1 VAWTVTSTQDSVREI
16 GHLTHGIA
24 RNRTPVREIG
34 HLTHGTVRNRTPVR
48 KKGHLTHG
56 QRHNECPVR
65 GKRHFTHGTLSQDIQ
80 KSGCRATRL
89 RRTGYGCQW
98 ESGAGVP
105 GVHQPTLQ
113 LDAPVVDVRKDAVL
127 DAADV
132 LVEGA
137 AGLAALGAGRHQ
149 IGAGNLG
156 GLKHRLVGD

>member
-1 VAWTVTSTQDSVREI
+1 MAWTVTSTQDSVREI

-34 HLTHGTVRNRTPVR
+34 HLTHG
-48 KKGHLTHG
+48 

-65 GKRHFTHGTLSQDIQ
+65 GKRHS
-80 KSGCRATRL
+80 
-89 RRTGYGCQW
+89 RTGHSVKIFRNPAAGQLYLDAPVVGV
-98 ESGAGVP
+98 SGSPEHVPP
-105 GVHQPTLQ
+105 GVHQPTLD
-113 LDAPVVDVRKDAVL
+113 LDAPVVGVRKDAVL

-132 LVEGA
+132 FVEGA

>member
-1 VAWTVTSTQDSVREI
+1 MYICFGASGRGLDRNFHA
-16 GHLTHGIA
+16 GLRA
-24 RNRTPVREIG
+24 RNRPSDA
-34 HLTHGTVRNRTPVR
+34 RTAA
-48 KKGHLTHG
+48 
-56 QRHNECPVR
+56 QRVSRAWKET
-65 GKRHFTHGTLSQDIQ
+65 FTHGTLSQDIQ

-113 LDAPVVDVRKDAVL
+113 LDAPVVGVRKDAVL